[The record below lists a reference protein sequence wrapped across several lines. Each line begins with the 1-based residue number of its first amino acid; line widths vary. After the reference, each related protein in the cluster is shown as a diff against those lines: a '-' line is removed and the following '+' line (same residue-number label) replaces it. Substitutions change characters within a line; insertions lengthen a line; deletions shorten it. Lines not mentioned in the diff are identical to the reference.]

1 MRLVLIHGRSQGDK
15 SEDKLREA
23 WLAALAV
30 GLEAAGLE
38 PLDSSVEV
46 RVPFYGK
53 LLDDL
58 TETPAPTG
66 DIVSRGEDGN
76 ADRFEG
82 AFVLELAERA
92 GVTDEEIRAELGEPV
107 QDRGPQNW
115 PWVLAAGR
123 ALSKRAPWL
132 GSQLLRLITS
142 DVNAYLTRL
151 DVREAVNE
159 IVVPHLIGEPA
170 VVIGHSLGSIVAY
183 VNLIE
188 RERDAHAT
196 LLATVGSPL
205 GIDVVKAN
213 LPRPLRK
220 PGSVARWF
228 NAADERDPVALFP
241 RLDRDSF
248 PAEIENLS
256 DVHNPEDNPHGIA
269 GYLADKTV
277 AKKISE
283 ALRTS

>member
-1 MRLVLIHGRSQGDK
+1 MRLVLIHGRGQGDT
-15 SEDKLREA
+15 SEEKLREA
-23 WLAALAV
+23 WLAALAT
-30 GLEAAGLE
+30 GLQAAQLG
-38 PLDSSVEV
+38 PLDSSVDV

-53 LLDDL
+53 LLDEL
-58 TETPAPTG
+58 TETPAPG
-66 DIVSRGEDGN
+66 EVVSRGPGGDV
-76 ADRFEG
+76 DRFEG

-132 GSQLLRLITS
+132 GAILLRLVS

-151 DVREAVNE
+151 DVREAVDE
-159 IVVPHLIGEPA
+159 LVVPHLVGAPT
-170 VVIGHSLGSIVAY
+170 VVVGHSLGSVVAY
-183 VNLIE
+183 VNLVN
-188 RERDAHAT
+188 RERDSKAPMLAT
-196 LLATVGSPL
+196 LGSPL

-220 PGSVARWF
+220 PAGVARWF

-256 DVHNPEDNPHGIA
+256 DVHNPRDNPHGIA
-269 GYLADKTV
+269 GYLADKVV
-277 AKKISE
+277 ARKILE
-283 ALRTS
+283 ALGAG